1 MKTNLKELK
10 AKELVPGFHGKMIHT
25 ERMTLAYWD
34 IEKDSKLNEH
44 HHPHEQVVNMLEGEF
59 EITVNGVAFHLVK
72 GDVLPIPGNVPHS
85 GRAITDCKI
94 LDVFT
99 PVRDDYR

>member
-1 MKTNLKELK
+1 MKINLDDLVANELI
-10 AKELVPGFHGKMIHT
+10 PGFNGKMIHT
-25 ERMTLAYWD
+25 DGMTLAYWD
-34 IEKDSKLNEH
+34 IKKDSELKEH
-44 HHPHEQVVNMLEGEF
+44 QHPQEQVVNMLEGEF
-59 EITVNGVAFHLVK
+59 EITVQGTSHHLIK
-72 GDVLPIPGNVPHS
+72 GDILAIEGNQPHS